1 MQPLDGGITV
11 TESLYYRFTTKIIKF
26 HKKAEMLNENIPAF
40 LGRNLCHQQA
50 NQFAGFALREA
61 SAVGMTE
68 LLFQKDADV
77 IGSKLFFG
85 NQGEDHFLLPVR
97 HGRR

>member
-11 TESLYYRFTTKIIKF
+11 TESLYCRFTTKMIKF
-26 HKKAEMLNENIPAF
+26 HKNAEILNENIPAF

-50 NQFAGFALREA
+50 NQFAGFGLGEA
-61 SAVGMTE
+61 SAVSMTE
-68 LLFQKDADV
+68 LFFQNDADV
-77 IGSKLFFG
+77 IGSKLFLG